1 MAMFIRGRTTTRPA
15 SKLLATVVL
24 ALAAT
29 AFIAMSGTAK
39 AMKIQEVTSPG
50 GIKAWLVEEHR
61 VPLLALRFAFTGG
74 SAQDPDKKPGVAHF
88 LTVLLD
94 EGAGDMSAA
103 AFQERSE
110 ELALKMSFDATRDD
124 FYGNFQTLTTNR
136 KAAVD
141 LLRLAL
147 NKPRLDADAI
157 ERMRG
162 QLIAGLDYA
171 ARDPAKVASLTWF
184 AKAFPG
190 HAYGRPSNGTKASMA
205 AITKADLSAYRKRIF
220 AKDTLKVSAVG
231 DIDAKTL
238 GLLLD
243 KIFGDLPAKADLKP
257 VPQIEPAKAA
267 GRHVVDMNVPQSVA
281 RFGLPSFPRSDPDF
295 IPAYVINYILGG
307 GGFTS
312 RFMVEVREKRGLAYS
327 VWSYL
332 IPLRKASIYLGG
344 VATKNDAMRTSLDV
358 IKTELKRMAESG
370 PSAQELTAAKQ
381 YLMGSYPLRFDTSS
395 KIAGQ
400 LLAVQ
405 VAELGLDYI
414 KMRNETI
421 DAVSKQDVKRV
432 AKRLFG
438 SGRLLETIVGK
449 PTNLA
454 PSKG

>member
-1 MAMFIRGRTTTRPA
+1 MAMFNRARTTTQPVSRI
-15 SKLLATVVL
+15 LAAVVL
-24 ALAAT
+24 ALTAT
-29 AFIAMSGTAK
+29 ALIAMSGTAK

-110 ELALKMSFDATRDD
+110 ELALKMSFDVTRDD

-147 NKPRLDADAI
+147 NKPRLDTDAI

-162 QLIAGLDYA
+162 QLIASLDYA
-171 ARDPAKVASLTWF
+171 ARDPAKVASRIWF

-190 HAYGRPSNGTKASMA
+190 HAYGRPSQGTKASMA
-205 AITKADLSAYRKRIF
+205 AISRDDLLAYRRRIF
-220 AKDTLKVSAVG
+220 AKDTLKISAVG
-231 DIDAKTL
+231 DIDAKSL

-243 KIFGDLPAKADLKP
+243 RIFGDLPEKAELKP
-257 VPQIEPAKAA
+257 VAQIAPPATSA
-267 GRHVVDMNVPQSVA
+267 RHIVDMDIPQSVA

-295 IPAYVINYILGG
+295 MSAYVVNHILGG

-312 RFMVEVREKRGLAYS
+312 RFMVEVRGKRGLAYS

-344 VATKNDAMRTSLDV
+344 VATKNDAMRTSLNV
-358 IKTELKRMAESG
+358 IRTELKRMAQSG
-370 PSAQELTAAKQ
+370 PTAQELTAAKQ
-381 YLMGSYPLRFDTSS
+381 YLTGSYPLRFDTSS

-414 KMRNETI
+414 KTRNEKI

-438 SGRLLETIVGK
+438 SGSLLEAIVGK